1 MQRKTFEKY
10 VSGFKRL
17 EMVKKFRRK
26 RKRKRKQ
33 EFSFT
38 IKMERKMERL

>member
-33 EFSFT
+33 EFT